1 MKTFTITFER
11 QLFPWT
17 DAYKTTRKVKAAD
30 EFEAATIAE
39 EIAEENTR
47 IIKVQGQP
55 DSFVGKM
62 TIISIK

>member
-1 MKTFTITFER
+1 MKTFTITFKR
-11 QLFPWT
+11 QLFPWIE
-17 DAYKTTRKVKAAD
+17 AYKTTREVKATD
-30 EFEAATIAE
+30 YFAAAALAE